1 MPDDQAVFTPQIVR
15 NRQSL
20 ALYAALDAIVPSW
33 PPTTGGGATRA
44 TRATARTAG
53 GAVAGARGATGT
65 VETVGRGA
73 QSKRRPSWHGKG
85 GHESGSF
92 RKAQHAMGHLDVTV
106 ERIGIGQESDA
117 LVDGGKVNGGG
128 LDFEVV
134 LPAGSKL
141 GMSLTHNET
150 HVKHGQIGCKV
161 AKVQDGSAAALTG
174 KIQVHDWILA
184 VNGITVSHDTKDDVI
199 RAVQGVAMS
208 GAPVTLRFRR
218 QEVRG
223 RRREG
228 ERERER
234 KRKRENGSIS
244 VVL

>member
-1 MPDDQAVFTPQIVR
+1 
-15 NRQSL
+15 
-20 ALYAALDAIVPSW
+20 
-33 PPTTGGGATRA
+33 
-44 TRATARTAG
+44 
-53 GAVAGARGATGT
+53 
-65 VETVGRGA
+65 
-73 QSKRRPSWHGKG
+73 
-85 GHESGSF
+85 
-92 RKAQHAMGHLDVTV
+92 MGHLDVTV

-128 LDFEVV
+128 LDYEVV

-228 ERERER
+228 ERERE
-234 KRKRENGSIS
+234 KERESMVASAWCCEYQTSGARACVCAYYILYNC
-244 VVL
+244 VVYGLW